1 MSTPA
6 TPIHLN
12 PAPLVRRLAS
22 YAALAGLMA
31 ISTALPAQSY
41 DFDTGTDTGWLKS
54 THPQTVTYPT
64 DALGG
69 YAYRLQGTPA
79 TSGSDTNARVFSFF
93 TNRMYTNFYASVD
106 VVAWNTNQDCE
117 QIVGL
122 IARANSNPSLGNPT
136 FDPDAPN
143 GILFNIRMHD
153 YRDYTG
159 PTNNGPL
166 GFSDQMT
173 MWSMINVG
181 YASLGQPVAVTAGN
195 PPTASFRWVP
205 GHAYRLVLSSTNV
218 VGNPKQWFTASIYD
232 VNDLTLPVF
241 TMTGDDT
248 YPGNS
253 IYIPPY
259 GYAGVVAYKL
269 AGSVASPTPDYDP
282 TVDATFDNFYV
293 GEGPPTSVPAPAIP
307 HGKIGAPQVVNRI
320 PVSFKNFHPA
330 ASGITFNA
338 TTLTTTNAIN
348 ATAVRLYLNG
358 MDVSAGLAVSGP
370 ATNASVTYF
379 GLATNVVY
387 DALIVLQ
394 DALGRRTTNQWTFDT
409 FTDAYLASSA
419 VKVIEAEDYNFSDG
433 QFIDNPVPSGYYNY
447 NPLDESGS
455 LVNYGVGYVDQI
467 GSNVKVGGT
476 DFFDNDSGPHA
487 YECQFRHSDSV
498 GTQQGNFADLVNV
511 NDTQYQ
517 YSQSYDTQRSKYSSV
532 NPTLQEY
539 IVERTEGGEWLNY
552 TRVFDGTKK
561 YNAYLRAGC
570 GLAQPVQL
578 DQIVGTDPDATTN
591 FLGVFNV
598 PSTSYNEHYRYTPL
612 VTTNGALAVVDLSGT
627 NTVRLTIASP
637 QNRATRNGLSLN
649 YMVLVPAA
657 PQLPPQLYSSAT
669 VDGSYAVEPTAVL
682 DAGKKQFS
690 IPQQGGMRFYRIG
703 WNTQVSVTGIA
714 LSGGNVILSYQ

>member
-1 MSTPA
+1 
-6 TPIHLN
+6 
-12 PAPLVRRLAS
+12 
-22 YAALAGLMA
+22 
-31 ISTALPAQSY
+31 
-41 DFDTGTDTGWLKS
+41 
-54 THPQTVTYPT
+54 
-64 DALGG
+64 
-69 YAYRLQGTPA
+69 
-79 TSGSDTNARVFSFF
+79 
-93 TNRMYTNFYASVD
+93 
-106 VVAWNTNQDCE
+106 
-117 QIVGL
+117 
-122 IARANSNPSLGNPT
+122 
-136 FDPDAPN
+136 
-143 GILFNIRMHD
+143 
-153 YRDYTG
+153 
-159 PTNNGPL
+159 
-166 GFSDQMT
+166 
-173 MWSMINVG
+173 
-181 YASLGQPVAVTAGN
+181 
-195 PPTASFRWVP
+195 
-205 GHAYRLVLSSTNV
+205 
-218 VGNPKQWFTASIYD
+218 
-232 VNDLTLPVF
+232 
-241 TMTGDDT
+241 
-248 YPGNS
+248 
-253 IYIPPY
+253 
-259 GYAGVVAYKL
+259 
-269 AGSVASPTPDYDP
+269 
-282 TVDATFDNFYV
+282 
-293 GEGPPTSVPAPAIP
+293 
-307 HGKIGAPQVVNRI
+307 
-320 PVSFKNFHPA
+320 
-330 ASGITFNA
+330 
-338 TTLTTTNAIN
+338 
-348 ATAVRLYLNG
+348 
-358 MDVSAGLAVSGP
+358 
-370 ATNASVTYF
+370 
-379 GLATNVVY
+379 
-387 DALIVLQ
+387 
-394 DALGRRTTNQWTFDT
+394 
-409 FTDAYLASSA
+409 
-419 VKVIEAEDYNFSDG
+419 
-433 QFIDNPVPSGYYNY
+433 
-447 NPLDESGS
+447 

-612 VTTNGALAVVDLSGT
+612 VTTNGALAVVNLSGT